1 MKITIPSKKIVI
13 ALVLGLNTLAT
24 YAQQDPMYTH
34 YMYNTLAVNPAY
46 AGSREALTLTGLY
59 RNQWVG
65 FDGAPKNI
73 TFTGHTPIGNAL
85 GLGVSFINDKIGP
98 ITNNQIYADLA
109 YHLKLNAKS
118 KLAFGLKGGINLF
131 SGNLTQLK
139 TNHQYNAN
147 TPSDPATALGNVNN
161 SLTPNLGAGL
171 YYYRDRFYMG
181 ISAPKLLQNKIA
193 STEVNFNTKTQTVNL
208 IDERL
213 HYFGIIGTI
222 LDLSPKVQ
230 LKPTALLKVTE
241 AAPVEGDFTAQF
253 IFAEKFNLGAMYRT
267 GDAIGALLGF
277 NITSQWTI
285 GYSYDWSFV
294 SKTGFNS
301 TAYNTGSHE
310 VMMRYDLI
318 YKDKAKIKSPR
329 YF

>member
-1 MKITIPSKKIVI
+1 MIKAKKI
-13 ALVLGLNTLAT
+13 ALAVTLTLSVSAAI
-24 YAQQDPMYTH
+24 AQQDPMYTH

-85 GLGVSFINDKIGP
+85 GLGLSFVNDKIGP

-118 KLAFGLKGGINLF
+118 KLAFGLKGGVNLF

-139 TNHQYNAN
+139 TSQKYDAAN
-147 TPSDPATALGNVNN
+147 PTDPATALGNVNN
-161 SLTPNLGAGL
+161 HLTPNIGAGL

-181 ISAPKLLQNKIA
+181 VSSPKLLQNKIGT
-193 STEVNFNTKTQTVNL
+193 TEVVLNGNTTTTNL
-208 IDERL
+208 ISERL
-213 HYFGIIGTI
+213 HYFGIIGAMF
-222 LDLSPKVQ
+222 DLSPNVQ

-241 AAPVEGDFTAQF
+241 AAPIEGDFTATF
-253 IFAEKFNLGAMYRT
+253 VFMEKLNLGAMYRT
-267 GDAIGALLGF
+267 GDAVGALLGF
-277 NITSQWTI
+277 NITPQWTI

-301 TAYNTGSHE
+301 NAYNTGSHE
-310 VMMRYDLI
+310 IMMRYDLI

>member
-1 MKITIPSKKIVI
+1 MIKSKKITLA
-13 ALVLGLNTLAT
+13 ALVILCITNAF
-24 YAQQDPMYTH
+24 AQQDPMYTH

-73 TFTGHTPIGNAL
+73 TFTGHTPIGESM

-109 YHLKLNAKS
+109 YHLRLNAKS
-118 KLAFGLKGGINLF
+118 KLSFGLKGGVNLF

-139 TNHQYNAN
+139 TSQNYDAN
-147 TPSDPATALGNVNN
+147 NPSDPATALGNVNN
-161 SLTPNLGAGL
+161 HVTPNLGAGL
-171 YYYRDRFYMG
+171 YYYRERFYIG
-181 ISAPKLLQNKIA
+181 VSSPKLLQNRIGT
-193 STEVNFNTKTQTVNL
+193 TEVTFNGKTTNTNL
-208 IDERL
+208 ISERL
-213 HYFGIIGTI
+213 HYFGIVGAMF
-222 LDLSPKVQ
+222 DLSTNVQ
-230 LKPTALLKVTE
+230 LKPTALVKITE
-241 AAPVEGDFTAQF
+241 AAPIEVDFTATLV
-253 IFAEKFNLGAMYRT
+253 FAEKFNLGAMYRT
-267 GDAIGALLGF
+267 GDAVGALIGF
-277 NITSQWTI
+277 NLTPQWTV

-294 SKTGFNS
+294 SKTGFTN

-310 VMMRYDLI
+310 IMMRYDLI
-318 YKDKAKIKSPR
+318 YKDKSKIKSPR

>member
-1 MKITIPSKKIVI
+1 MVQSKKII
-13 ALVLGLNTLAT
+13 LAAALTLSAVVSH
-24 YAQQDPMYTH
+24 AQQDPMYTH

-73 TFTGHTPIGNAL
+73 TFTGHTPIGNAMGL
-85 GLGVSFINDKIGP
+85 GLSFVNDKIGP

-118 KLAFGLKGGINLF
+118 KLSFGLKGGVNLF
-131 SGNLTQLK
+131 SGNLTTLK
-139 TNHQYNAN
+139 TTSKYDAN
-147 TPSDPATALGNVNN
+147 NPSDPATALGSVNN
-161 SLTPNLGAGL
+161 QVTPNIGAGL

-181 ISAPKLLQNKIA
+181 ISSPKLLQNKIGT
-193 STEVNFNTKTQTVNL
+193 TEVKFNGQTQTTNL
-208 IDERL
+208 IQERL
-213 HYFGIIGTI
+213 HYFGIIGAMF
-222 LDLSPKVQ
+222 DLSPNVQ
-230 LKPTALLKVTE
+230 LKPTALIKITE
-241 AAPVEGDFTAQF
+241 AAPVEGDFTATF
-253 IFAEKFNLGAMYRT
+253 VFAEKFNLGAMYRT
-267 GDAIGALLGF
+267 GDAVGVLLGF
-277 NITSQWTI
+277 NVTPQWNL

-294 SKTGFNS
+294 SKTGFNK

-318 YKDKAKIKSPR
+318 YKDKSKIKSPR